1 MGFQS
6 SVNLKPAPGADGA
19 RASMNPVTTV
29 VAGPGALVAGTGGVS
44 VGTFA
49 WVVSG
54 KATYATANGVVN
66 GASVPDGFVSN
77 EQQALITVWLADSTL
92 VVPQGL
98 PITLYD
104 RGDFWVRSTY
114 NDAVVGNKVFAN
126 LFNGKV
132 LAAAAGS
139 FPVDVAGVSG
149 TITAS
154 FATNVMTVTV
164 TGVYIAPGMQVTGT
178 GVPANTY
185 IEAQLTGTAGSTG
198 TYSLSTYPGT
208 VASAAT
214 VVVTSPN
221 GVGGATIASATAAL
235 SSTTLTIITVTD
247 GVVAAGQRVNG
258 TGIASG
264 TYITALGTSTGGA
277 GTVTLSAATTAT
289 ITTAAVSLSA
299 WVETPFY
306 VKSAGNVND
315 LIKIGVRN

>member
-1 MGFQS
+1 
-6 SVNLKPAPGADGA
+6 
-19 RASMNPVTTV
+19 
-29 VAGPGALVAGTGGVS
+29 
-44 VGTFA
+44 
-49 WVVSG
+49 
-54 KATYATANGVVN
+54 
-66 GASVPDGFVSN
+66 
-77 EQQALITVWLADSTL
+77 VWLDEYTL

-98 PITLYD
+98 PVTLHD

-126 LFNGKV
+126 LFNGKT

-139 FPVDVAGVSG
+139 FPVNVAGVSG

-164 TGVYIAPGMQVTGT
+164 TGVYIVPGMKVTGT

-185 IEAQLTGTAGSTG
+185 IEAQLTGTTGSTG

-214 VVVTSPN
+214 VVVTSPG
-221 GVGGATIASATAAL
+221 GVGGATVSSASASLA
-235 SSTTLTIITVTD
+235 STTLTITTVTN
-247 GVVAAGQRVNG
+247 GVIAAGQRVSG
-258 TGIASG
+258 TGIAAG
-264 TYITALGTSTGGA
+264 TYIAALGTSTGGA
-277 GTVTLSAATTAT
+277 GTVTLSAVTTAT
-289 ITTAAVSLSA
+289 ITTAAVSFSP